1 MYTTVIVIP
10 IINIIACLRLNPSIC
25 IDPSFYDSSQGEL
38 RICVLPSHMTY
49 DSPWPIRKVPTHCT
63 VHQASY
69 HMESKT
75 HVVITSE
82 QSPIQELPLGDDPD
96 HTEKVER
103 GMSCDHHVMSC
114 KISNIK

>member
-1 MYTTVIVIP
+1 
-10 IINIIACLRLNPSIC
+10 
-25 IDPSFYDSSQGEL
+25 
-38 RICVLPSHMTY
+38 MTY

-63 VHQASY
+63 VHHTSY

-103 GMSCDHHVMSC
+103 GTSWIITWCVMYHHMMLC
-114 KISNIK
+114 MHG